1 MKILLIIVA
10 VIAVAVFVFLMPG
23 QPPLRGA
30 GQLPGSD
37 QPVIISRAR
46 PPLSFM
52 PAPGMQLQ
60 GLGNRTLRP
69 GTRTTLD
76 GNARIWFAV
85 YENGTGTLITAVA
98 DTEDQWKWEAAH
110 HPAFPAIRQQ
120 QYAYQGETLYESL
133 MLLNNDTDPFCS
145 THAACLVYRGKLLL
159 NFHQT
164 LVIMEYH
171 EPLPDLLVR
180 DVAFDTSRL
189 NAFQQRARKACEIL
203 LTDKGWLESQM
214 ENFSR
219 LKGADDRYSRTRL
232 SRWVG
237 EMTREGR
244 P

>member
-1 MKILLIIVA
+1 MKILLFA
-10 VIAVAVFVFLMPG
+10 VIAVAVAVFVLFMGG

-30 GQLPGSD
+30 GRLPTSD
-37 QPVIISRAR
+37 QEVIVSRAR
-46 PPLSFM
+46 PPLTFV
-52 PAPGMQLQ
+52 PAADMRLQ
-60 GLGNRTLRP
+60 SLGNRTLRP
-69 GTRTTLD
+69 RTRTSLD

-85 YENGTGTLITAVA
+85 YSNGTGTLITAVA

-120 QYAYQGETLYESL
+120 HYAYQNETLYESL
-133 MLLNNDTDPFCS
+133 MLLDSDTDPFCAA
-145 THAACLVYRGKLLL
+145 HAACLVYRGKLLL

-171 EPLPDLLVR
+171 ESLSDDLVR
-180 DVAFDTSRL
+180 DVAFDTVRL
-189 NAFQQRARKACEIL
+189 NTFQQRARKACEIL
-203 LTDKGWLESQM
+203 LTDKAWLESHVDG
-214 ENFSR
+214 FTR
-219 LKGADDRYSRTRL
+219 LNGADERYSRTRL